1 MTILTAFDRR
11 TAILTYLQ
19 QHRRAS
25 TRQLSDQFGV
35 SEVTIRADLA
45 TLEKGGHLNRQH
57 GGAELPKPEQGEQP
71 FDLRRS
77 QHPNQKIEVAR
88 AAAATIEPGDTILL
102 DASST
107 AFQLALMLKNHRNLT
122 VATNNVQTALALAG
136 NPSLEIILI
145 GGLVRGDNWS
155 VVGGLA
161 EEMLGKLHATRG
173 FFGAAGLT
181 LDRGLTDADSREV
194 QIKRAMIA
202 ATNQVTVLLDAS
214 KFGQQSFLTF
224 AHLADIDHLITDAIP
239 EAYREACRLNEVSLT
254 LVERLSQGSR
264 HEPS

>member
-1 MTILTAFDRR
+1 MTALTTFDRR

-25 TRQLSDQFGV
+25 TRQLSDLFGV
-35 SEVTIRADLA
+35 SEVTIRTDFA
-45 TLEKGGHLNRQH
+45 TLEESGYLSRQH
-57 GGAELPKPEQGEQP
+57 GGVELLRGQDEQP
-71 FDLRRS
+71 FEARRS
-77 QHPNQKIEVAR
+77 QHPQEKVEIAR
-88 AAAATIEPGDTILL
+88 AAAATIEPGDTVLL

-107 AFQLALMLKNHRNLT
+107 AYQLALSIKDRRNLT
-122 VATNNVQTALALAG
+122 VVTNNVQTAAALAG
-136 NPSLEIILI
+136 NPALEIVLI

-155 VVGGLA
+155 VVGVLA
-161 EEMLGKLHATRG
+161 EEMLSKLHATRG

-202 ATNQVTVLLDAS
+202 ATKHVTVLLDAS

-224 AHLADIDHLITDAIP
+224 AKLTDIDHLVTDDGIP
-239 EAYREACRLNEVSLT
+239 EEYREACRQHAIRLT
-254 LVERLSQGSR
+254 TV
-264 HEPS
+264 